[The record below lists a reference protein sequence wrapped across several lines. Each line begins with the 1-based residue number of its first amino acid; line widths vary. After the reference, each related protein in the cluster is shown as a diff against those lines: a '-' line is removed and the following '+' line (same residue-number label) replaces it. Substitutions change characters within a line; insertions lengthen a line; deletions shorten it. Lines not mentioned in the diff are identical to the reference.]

1 MNTSHKTTR
10 AALLLSTIA
19 STMLFAA
26 PVHAQQAG
34 DSASQDVITVT
45 ARRREESLHDV
56 PLAVTAYTGEQLE
69 AMGAINILA
78 VAETT
83 PNITLEASRGTNS
96 TLTAFIRGVGQQ
108 DPVAGFEAG
117 VGIYVDDV
125 YLNRPQAAVLD
136 IYDVERI
143 EVLRG
148 PQGTLYGRNTIG
160 GAIKYVTRRL
170 DPDAPSLT
178 ARVNVGSFGQLDEI
192 VSGSMPM
199 GDTFRVGAAIANLQ
213 RDGFGTNL
221 TTGAENYNK
230 DVLGYRVSA
239 EWEPTA
245 DLFFRLAY
253 DSVEDTSNARGGH
266 RLLPTPA
273 TYPTAYPVLPNV
285 FDTRAGLD
293 VVEQSVESDGIALS
307 AEWTINENWA
317 VRSNLSQRQDDS
329 TTPIDFDNLPEG
341 DLDVPAIYTNEQSS
355 GEFQVLYEGER
366 LAGVMGYYALD
377 ANATTVFDVLLDNVL
392 AGLNAQTFGDVDTS
406 TWSVF
411 ANFTYDLTDTVSV
424 TLGGRYTEDERTS
437 RVLRRTYLGGF
448 SEYFG
453 GAGFPIAVTSD
464 FEGSN
469 SWDDFSP
476 TVSIAWQPSS
486 SNNFYATYS
495 QGFKGGGFDP
505 RGQTTAAPDLNNNGI
520 GLTTNGISDP
530 EDVFS
535 FMSFDPETV
544 NSFELGWKYRG
555 GRYSHAVAVFY
566 MDYTD
571 IQVPGSVGVDT
582 DNDGVNDTFTGVT
595 TNAGAAT
602 ISGIEYEGTLDIG
615 DDVFTG
621 GDSLN
626 FAWSVGLLDGG
637 YDEFVNAFGLDISPL
652 VAIQNTPDATFSATL
667 SYMTPLAGGELN
679 ASTMV
684 SYRGDSTQFEVPF
697 AALDQEAYSLW
708 NASVVWDSEN
718 GAWQLGLHGRNL
730 TDEEYRVSG
739 YDFVNNATLAPEL
752 GTSGTLVG
760 YYGNPRTITATL
772 AYRY

>member
-1 MNTSHKTTR
+1 MNTSQKTTR

-34 DSASQDVITVT
+34 DTATNDVITVT
-45 ARRREESLHDV
+45 ARRREESLQDV
-56 PLAVTAYTGEQLE
+56 PLAVTAYSGDQLE
-69 AMGAINILA
+69 AMGAVDILA
-78 VAETT
+78 IGETT
-83 PNITLEASRGTNS
+83 PNVTLEASRGTNS

-170 DPDAPSLT
+170 DAEAPTLS
-178 ARVNVGSFGQLDEI
+178 ARINVGSYGQFDQI
-192 VSGSMPM
+192 VSGSLPM
-199 GDTFRVGAAIANLQ
+199 GDTFRVGAAVANLS

-221 TTGAENYNK
+221 TTGEENYNK

-266 RLLPTPA
+266 RLIPSAPG
-273 TYPTAYPVLPNV
+273 YPTAYPVLPNV

-293 VVEQSVESDGIALS
+293 VVDQNVQGDGLAFT
-307 AEWTINENWA
+307 AEWTINENWTA
-317 VRSNLSQRQDDS
+317 RNILSRREDES
-329 TTPIDFDNLPEG
+329 TTPIDFQL
-341 DLDVPAIYTNEQSS
+341 
-355 GEFQVLYEGER
+355 LYEGDR
-366 LAGVMGYYALD
+366 LAGVMGFYALE
-377 ANATTVFDVLLDNVL
+377 ANATTVFDVLLDTVL

-406 TWSVF
+406 TWSAF
-411 ANFTYDLTDTVSV
+411 ANFTYDLTDTVSL

-453 GAGFPIAVTSD
+453 GTGFAIATTSD
-464 FEGSN
+464 FLGTN
-469 SWDDFSP
+469 SWSDFSP
-476 TVSIAWQPSS
+476 TVSIAWQPSA
-486 SNNFYATYS
+486 SNNFYFTYS
-495 QGFKGGGFDP
+495 QGFKGGSFDP
-505 RGQTTAAPDLNNNGI
+505 RAQTTGTPDFDLSGTI
-520 GLTTNGISDP
+520 TADEIFD
-530 EDVFS
+530 
-535 FMSFDPETV
+535 FMAFDPESV
-544 NSFELGWKYRG
+544 DSYELGWKYQG
-555 GRYSHAVAVFY
+555 GSYSHAVSVFY

-571 IQVPGSVGVDT
+571 IQVPGSVGIDT
-582 DNDGVNDTFTGVT
+582 DSDGINDSFTGVT

-602 ISGIEYEGTLDIG
+602 ITGIEYEGTLDLG
-615 DDVFTG
+615 RDVFTG
-621 GDSLN
+621 GDALN
-626 FAWSVGLLDGG
+626 LAWALGILDGN
-637 YDEFVNAFGLDISPL
+637 YEEFINAFGVDISNQ
-652 VAIQNTPDATFSATL
+652 VQIQNTPDASLSATL
-667 SYMTPLAGGELN
+667 SYMAPFAGGDLN
-679 ASTMV
+679 ASTTV
-684 SYRGDSTQFEVPF
+684 SYRGDSTQFEIPF
-697 AALDQEAYSLW
+697 PELDQGAYSLW
-708 NASVVWDSEN
+708 NASVVWDSED
-718 GAWQLGLHGRNL
+718 GAWQMGLHGRNL

-739 YDFVNNATLAPEL
+739 YDFVNNTTFAPEL

>member
-1 MNTSHKTTR
+1 MR

-26 PVHAQQAG
+26 PVHAQAAG
-34 DSASQDVITVT
+34 ETATNDVITVT
-45 ARRREESLHDV
+45 ARRREESLQDV
-56 PLAVTAYTGEQLE
+56 PLAVTAYSGEQLE
-69 AMGAINILA
+69 AMGAVDVLA

-83 PNITLEASRGTNS
+83 PNVTLEASRGTNS
-96 TLTAFIRGVGQQ
+96 TLSAFIRGVGQQ

-125 YLNRPQAAVLD
+125 YLNRPQAGVLD

-170 DPDAPSLT
+170 DPDAPTLD
-178 ARVNVGSFGQLDEI
+178 ARLNIGSYGQLDQI
-192 VSGSMPM
+192 VSGSLPL
-199 GDTFRVGAAIANLQ
+199 GDTFRVGAAVANLQ

-221 TTGAENYNK
+221 TTGEENYNK

-239 EWEPTA
+239 EWEPTH

-253 DSVEDTSNARGGH
+253 DNVEDTSNARGGH
-266 RLLPTPA
+266 RLIPSAPG
-273 TYPTAYPVLPNV
+273 YPTSYPVLDNV
-285 FDTRAGLD
+285 FNTRAGLD
-293 VVEQSVESDGIALS
+293 VVEQSVEADGLALT
-307 AEWTINENWA
+307 AEWNINDNWT
-317 VRSNLSQRQDDS
+317 VRNILSRRQDDS

-341 DLDVPAIYTNEQSS
+341 DLDVPAIYTNEQTSE
-355 GEFQVLYEGER
+355 EFQVLYQGER
-366 LAGVMGYYALD
+366 LAGVMGYYSLE
-377 ANATTVFDVLLDNVL
+377 ANATTVFDVLLDTVL
-392 AGLNAQTFGDVDTS
+392 TGLNAQTFGDVDTS

-437 RVLRRTYLGGF
+437 QVLRRTYLGGF

-453 GAGFPIAVTSD
+453 GAGFPIATTSN
-464 FEGSN
+464 FQGTN

-476 TVSIAWQPSS
+476 TVTVSWQPTA
-486 SNNFYATYS
+486 SNNFYATYT

-505 RGQTTAAPDLNNNGI
+505 RGQTSSTPDFDLSGTVTAD
-520 GLTTNGISDP
+520 
-530 EDVFS
+530 EVFE
-535 FMSFDPETV
+535 FMAFDPETV
-544 NSFELGWKYRG
+544 DNFELGWKYQG
-555 GRYSHAVAVFY
+555 GSYSHAIAVFH

-582 DNDGVNDTFTGVT
+582 DNDGVSDTFTGVT

-602 ISGIEYEGTLDIG
+602 ITGIEYEGTLDLG
-615 DDVFTG
+615 SDVFVD

-626 FAWSVGLLDGG
+626 FAWAVGMLDGN
-637 YDEFVNAFGLDISPL
+637 YDEFINAFGVDISNQ
-652 VAIQNTPDATFSATL
+652 VQIQNTPEASLSATL
-667 SYMTPLAGGELN
+667 SYATTFGGGDLN
-679 ASTMV
+679 SYVTA
-684 SYRGDSTQFEVPF
+684 SYRGDSSQFEIPF
-697 AALDQEAYSLW
+697 PELDQTAYTLW

-718 GAWQLGLHGRNL
+718 GAWQLGVHGRNL

-739 YDFVNNATLAPEL
+739 YDFVNNTTFAPEL

>member
-1 MNTSHKTTR
+1 MRTSQKSMR
-10 AALLLSTIA
+10 AALLVSTIA

-26 PVHAQQAG
+26 PVQAQQAG
-34 DSASQDVITVT
+34 DTATNDVITVT
-45 ARRREESLHDV
+45 ARRREESLQDV
-56 PLAVTAYTGEQLE
+56 PLAVTAYSGDQLE
-69 AMGAINILA
+69 AMGAVDILA
-78 VAETT
+78 IGETT
-83 PNITLEASRGTNS
+83 PNVTLEASRGTNS

-170 DPDAPSLT
+170 DAEAPTLS
-178 ARVNVGSFGQLDEI
+178 ARINVGSYGQFDQI
-192 VSGSMPM
+192 VSGSLPM
-199 GDTFRVGAAIANLQ
+199 GDTFRVGAAVANLS

-221 TTGAENYNK
+221 TTGEENYNK

-266 RLLPTPA
+266 RLIPSAPG
-273 TYPTAYPVLPNV
+273 YPTAYPVLPNV

-293 VVEQSVESDGIALS
+293 VVDQNVQGDGLAFT
-307 AEWTINENWA
+307 AEWTINENWTA
-317 VRSNLSQRQDDS
+317 RNILSRREDES

-341 DLDVPAIYTNEQSS
+341 DLDVPAIYTNEQTSE
-355 GEFQVLYEGER
+355 EFQLLYEGDR
-366 LAGVMGYYALD
+366 LAGVMGFYALE
-377 ANATTVFDVLLDNVL
+377 ANATTVFDVLLDTVL

-406 TWSVF
+406 TWSAF
-411 ANFTYDLTDTVSV
+411 ANFTYDLTDTVSL

-453 GAGFPIAVTSD
+453 GTGFAIATTSD
-464 FEGSN
+464 FLGTN
-469 SWDDFSP
+469 SWSDFSP
-476 TVSIAWQPSS
+476 TVSIAWQPSA
-486 SNNFYATYS
+486 SNNFYFTYS
-495 QGFKGGGFDP
+495 QGFKGGSFDP
-505 RGQTTAAPDLNNNGI
+505 RAQTTGTPDFDLSGTI
-520 GLTTNGISDP
+520 TADEIFD
-530 EDVFS
+530 
-535 FMSFDPETV
+535 FMAFDPESV
-544 NSFELGWKYRG
+544 DSYELGWKYQG
-555 GRYSHAVAVFY
+555 GSYSHAVSVFY

-571 IQVPGSVGVDT
+571 IQVPGSVGIDT
-582 DNDGVNDTFTGVT
+582 DSDGINDSFTGVT

-602 ISGIEYEGTLDIG
+602 ITGIEYEGTLDLG
-615 DDVFTG
+615 RDVFTG
-621 GDSLN
+621 GDALN
-626 FAWSVGLLDGG
+626 LAWALGILDGN
-637 YDEFVNAFGLDISPL
+637 YEEFINAFGVDISNQ
-652 VAIQNTPDATFSATL
+652 VQIQNTPDASLSATL
-667 SYMTPLAGGELN
+667 SYMAPFAGGDLN
-679 ASTMV
+679 ASTTV
-684 SYRGDSTQFEVPF
+684 SYRGDSTQFEIPF
-697 AALDQEAYSLW
+697 PELDQGAYSLW
-708 NASVVWDSEN
+708 NASVVWDSED
-718 GAWQLGLHGRNL
+718 GAWQMGLHGRNL

-739 YDFVNNATLAPEL
+739 YDFVNNTTFAPEL

>member
-1 MNTSHKTTR
+1 MNTSHKMTR

-26 PVHAQQAG
+26 PVYALQSG
-34 DSASQDVITVT
+34 DGASNDVITVT
-45 ARRREESLHDV
+45 ARRREESLQDV

-69 AMGAINILA
+69 AMGAVDILA
-78 VAETT
+78 IGEMT
-83 PNITLEASRGTNS
+83 PNVTLEASRGTNS

-170 DPDAPSLT
+170 DPDAPTLS
-178 ARVNVGSFGQLDEI
+178 ARINVGSYGQLDQI
-192 VSGSMPM
+192 VSGSLPM
-199 GDTFRVGAAIANLQ
+199 GETFRVGAAIANLQ

-221 TTGAENYNK
+221 TTGAENYDK

-239 EWEPTA
+239 EWEPTG

-253 DSVEDTSNARGGH
+253 DSVDDTSHARGGH

-273 TYPTAYPVLPNV
+273 AYATAYPVLPNV
-285 FDTRAGLD
+285 FDSRGGLN
-293 VVEQSVESDGIALS
+293 VVEQDVQGDGLALT
-307 AEWTINENWA
+307 AEWTINENWT
-317 VRSNLSQRQDDS
+317 VRNILSRRQDDS

-341 DLDVPAIYTNEQSS
+341 DLDVPAIYSNEQTSE
-355 GEFQVLYEGER
+355 EFQILYEGDR
-366 LAGVMGYYALD
+366 LAGVMGYYSLE
-377 ANATTVFDVLLDNVL
+377 ANATTVFDVLLDNIL

-448 SEYFG
+448 SEFFG
-453 GAGFPIAVTSD
+453 GTGFPIATTSD
-464 FEGSN
+464 FLGTN

-476 TVSIAWQPSS
+476 TVSVSWQPSS
-486 SNNFYATYS
+486 SNNFYFTYS

-505 RGQTTAAPDLNNNGI
+505 RAQTTGTPDFDLSG
-520 GLTTNGISDP
+520 TVTAD
-530 EDVFS
+530 EVFE
-535 FMSFDPETV
+535 FMAFDPESV
-544 NSFELGWKYRG
+544 DSFELGWKYQG
-555 GRYSHAVAVFY
+555 GSYSHAIAVFH

-571 IQVPGSVGVDT
+571 IQVPGSVGIDT
-582 DNDGVNDTFTGVT
+582 DADGINDSFTGVT

-602 ISGIEYEGTLDIG
+602 ITGIEYEGTLDLG
-615 DDVFTG
+615 RDVFTG
-621 GDSLN
+621 GDALN
-626 FAWSVGLLDGG
+626 FAWALGILDGN
-637 YDEFVNAFGLDISPL
+637 YEEFINAFGVDISNQ
-652 VAIQNTPDATFSATL
+652 VQIQNTPEATLSATL
-667 SYMTPLAGGELN
+667 SYLAPLAGGDLY
-679 ASTMV
+679 ASTTA
-684 SYRGDSTQFEVPF
+684 SYRGDSSQFEIPF
-697 AALDQEAYSLW
+697 PALDQEAFTLW
-708 NASVVWDSEN
+708 NASVVWDSED
-718 GAWQLGLHGRNL
+718 GAWQMGLHGRNL

-739 YDFVNNATLAPEL
+739 YDFVNNTTFAPEL
-752 GTSGTLVG
+752 GSSAVLIG